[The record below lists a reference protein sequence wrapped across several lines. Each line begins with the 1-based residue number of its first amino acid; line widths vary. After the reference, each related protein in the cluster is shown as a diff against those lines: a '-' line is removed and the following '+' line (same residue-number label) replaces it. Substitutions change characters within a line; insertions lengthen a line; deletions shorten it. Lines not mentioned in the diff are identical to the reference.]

1 MTDHYSSRPDRA
13 LAAACALALLC
24 ALPGRAQA
32 QTPAGP
38 SVSPSAA
45 PADAASKD
53 GDIWSRATLLGDAGG
68 LRTSLGNVG
77 LSFGLQ
83 DTDELLG
90 NTSGGTARGIGYD
103 GLTMLSVG
111 LDTQKAGGWEGGL
124 FNASLLN
131 IRGTGITNNLQSLQT
146 PSGIIAAPTTRLW
159 EAWFQQ
165 SFADGTADV
174 KVGQQSL
181 DLEFMTSTNSGVF
194 INTMMGWPMVPSAD
208 LYGGGPAY
216 PTGSLG
222 VRFRAQ
228 PNDAVTVLAGVF
240 DDDPAA
246 GRFYND
252 SQLRGAERTGT
263 RFNLGN
269 GALLIAELQYA
280 INQPP
285 ATPASG
291 DPTPAPAGLAG
302 TYKLGAWFDTGSF
315 PSPSTDANGLSL
327 ANPASNGN
335 PRMLRQNFSLYG
347 VVDQVIWQPDLSA
360 AQALSVF
367 ARALGASGDRNLIDF
382 SINGGITLKAPFAG
396 RDNDV
401 AGLGFG
407 VARLSSAVGQFDQ
420 AYGYYNRIAYPV
432 RSTETF
438 IEATYDYAA
447 APWWSVQPDFQYVF
461 NPGGGIPN
469 PANPAQRIGNEAIF
483 GVRNVITF

>member
-1 MTDHYSSRPDRA
+1 MTDHSFIRSDRRVA
-13 LAAACALALLC
+13 MACALALLC
-24 ALPGRAQA
+24 ALPSLARAQSPA
-32 QTPAGP
+32 EATPGT
-38 SVSPSAA
+38 
-45 PADAASKD
+45 
-53 GDIWSRATLLGDAGG
+53 GDLWSRATLLGDAGG
-68 LRTSLGNVG
+68 LRTSLGEVG

-83 DTDELLG
+83 DTNEVLG
-90 NTSGGTARGIGYD
+90 NTSGGIARGIGYD
-103 GLTMLSVG
+103 GLTMLSAG

-124 FNASLLN
+124 FNVSILN
-131 IRGTGITNNLQSLQT
+131 IRGTGITNNLQNLQT

-165 SFADGTADV
+165 TLADGAADL
-174 KVGQQSL
+174 KIGQQSI
-181 DLEFMTSTNSGVF
+181 DLEFMSSTNSGVF

-216 PTGSLG
+216 PTGALG

-240 DDDPAA
+240 DDNPEG
-246 GRFYND
+246 GRFPND

-263 RFNLGN
+263 AFNLGN
-269 GALLIAELQYA
+269 GALMIAEVQYA

-285 ATPASG
+285 AASG
-291 DPTPAPAGLAG
+291 DATPAAPTGLAG

-315 PSPSTDANGLSL
+315 PSPNTGTSGLSL

-347 VVDQVIWQPDLSA
+347 VVDQVVWQPDLSA

-367 ARALGASGDRNLIDF
+367 ARAMGAPGDRNLIDF
-382 SINGGITLKAPFAG
+382 SINGGVTLKAPFAG

-407 VARLSSAVGQFDQ
+407 VAELSGAVGQFDQ
-420 AYGYYNRIAYPV
+420 AYGYDNRIAYPV

-438 IEATYDYAA
+438 IEATYDFAA

-469 PANPAQRIGNEAIF
+469 PANPTQRIGNEAIF